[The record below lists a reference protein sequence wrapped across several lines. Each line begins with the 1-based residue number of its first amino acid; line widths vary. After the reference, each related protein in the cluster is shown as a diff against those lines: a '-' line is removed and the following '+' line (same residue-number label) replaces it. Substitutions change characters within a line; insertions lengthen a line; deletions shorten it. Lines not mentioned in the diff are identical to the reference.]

1 MKNSGRYVVVLS
13 IGLLIGFSVGGG
25 NHGHNANAQSAQNAA
40 TARFQIS
47 AFGTETNGSGCYI
60 VDTQTGALWLSRGGM
75 SYPKKITDKMPQEL
89 PSN

>member
-1 MKNSGRYVVVLS
+1 MKTTGRYAVALS
-13 IGLLIGFSVGGG
+13 IGLIIGVLLGG
-25 NHGHNANAQSAQNAA
+25 NSQGHNANAQSAQNAA